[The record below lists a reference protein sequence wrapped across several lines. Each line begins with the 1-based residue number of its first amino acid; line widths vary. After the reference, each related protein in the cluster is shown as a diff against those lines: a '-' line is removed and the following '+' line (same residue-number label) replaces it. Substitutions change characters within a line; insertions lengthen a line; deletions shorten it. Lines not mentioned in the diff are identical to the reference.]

1 MFQKPTPEEPTHNAM
16 QPPQAPIYD
25 EDEYEDDEDTVETV
39 VGPSVHVEG
48 DFASEGDIIVKGTV
62 SGNVKTSRQLR
73 VEAGAKVFA
82 SVHAGSAIIS
92 GTVEGD
98 VTTTGK
104 LEINATAIIAGDITC
119 DILAVAAGARIHGKI
134 MMEGVDITSA
144 KSNKKRTLGRVS
156 TKKKDDDEADA

>member
-1 MFQKPTPEEPTHNAM
+1 MFQKSIQEEPTYTPM
-16 QPPQAPIYD
+16 QPKAPVY
-25 EDEYEDDEDTVETV
+25 EDEYEADDEDTVETV

-92 GTVEGD
+92 GSVEGD

-119 DILAVAAGARIHGKI
+119 DVLAVAAGARIQGKI
-134 MMEGVDITSA
+134 MMEGVDIVSA

-156 TKKKDDDEADA
+156 SKKSSGDDGMDA

>member
-1 MFQKPTPEEPTHNAM
+1 MFQKPQQDMDTNQPTQPEHTYEPDMH
-16 QPPQAPIYD
+16 
-25 EDEYEDDEDTVETV
+25 EEDTVETV

-92 GTVEGD
+92 GSVQGD

-104 LEINATAIIAGDITC
+104 LEINATAMIAGDIKC
-119 DILAVAAGARIHGKI
+119 DVLAVAAGARIEGKVH
-134 MMEGVDITSA
+134 MDGVEIDGGKT
-144 KSNKKRTLGRVS
+144 NKKRTLGRVTS
-156 TKKKDDDEADA
+156 KKEADEADA